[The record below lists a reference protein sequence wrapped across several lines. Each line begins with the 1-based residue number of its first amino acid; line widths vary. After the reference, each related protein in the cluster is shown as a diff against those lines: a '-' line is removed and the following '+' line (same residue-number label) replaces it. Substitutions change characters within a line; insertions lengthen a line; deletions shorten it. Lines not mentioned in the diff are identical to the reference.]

1 MASTWSGAPIQIASS
16 IPRTAAEGAEG
27 SILLRQGPGFRARWR
42 FVVITA
48 DQHLIDSGSQLLS
61 LVSQPRRSSPAIPPA
76 GYEWINGLRWKAG
89 NARMQT
95 VSHHGWDQNETD
107 FGDAY
112 CWSVGLE
119 AFP

>member
-1 MASTWSGAPIQIASS
+1 MPCVT
-16 IPRTAAEGAEG
+16 AEGGEG
-27 SILLRQGPGFRARWR
+27 SVLLRQGPDFRARWR
-42 FVVITA
+42 LVVITA
-48 DQHLIDSGSQLLS
+48 DHYLIDSGSQILS
-61 LVSQPRRSSPAIPPA
+61 LVSHPRRSSPTIPPA

-89 NARMQT
+89 NVRTQT

-107 FGDAY
+107 FGDAC